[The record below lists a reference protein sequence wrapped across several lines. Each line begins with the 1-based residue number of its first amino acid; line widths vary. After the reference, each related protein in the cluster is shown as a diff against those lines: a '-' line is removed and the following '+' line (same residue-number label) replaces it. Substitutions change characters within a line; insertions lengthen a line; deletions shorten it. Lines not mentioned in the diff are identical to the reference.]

1 MLVKNGHRLLGLETP
16 KSAVSQEWVDKMSWF
31 FHADTNLRKLLVLGK
46 AWFLRYALSQSDYR
60 ILKSTISLDQDM
72 GQNALG

>member
-46 AWFLRYALSQSDYR
+46 VWFLRYALSQSYYK
-60 ILKSTISLDQDM
+60 IFKSTISLDQGM

>member
-1 MLVKNGHRLLGLETP
+1 MVKNGHRLLGLETP
-16 KSAVSQEWVDKMSWF
+16 KPAVSQEWVDKMSWF

-46 AWFLRYALSQSDYR
+46 VWFPRYALSQSDYR
-60 ILKSTISLDQDM
+60 IFKSTISLDQDM